1 MASLEYLWM
10 IGVHTSGE
18 PRWMSLFLGWLQT
31 SAIHFSKHLPLE
43 FCFSLSP
50 FVILQKSKITSCGE
64 SSCKIIRAIKT
75 DAWKSKVHP
84 HHTALNWVA
93 FVAKRADHVVPC
105 ALDAHA
111 PDTESTNLRVWYF
124 WDPTLQR
131 GESYLVL
138 MPHPMLWRTKPFSFP
153 WQNEHVAACLQ
164 ESFGLALWDAIQDVL
179 NSCHQKGPRSRPLR
193 FVFVAWFATIRMSET
208 PGIPWE
214 KNQPIF
220 FRISD
225 FKNWTQIKAW
235 RKANKSQQIKTNH
248 NKSQQI
254 KQIKVKQVKQITFVN
269 ICKVWEHFRV
279 PTPSYADRQDPHR
292 QSHSS
297 TLLTG
302 FFGFEKEKTPGTL
315 CEIFFLNTI

>member
-10 IGVHTSGE
+10 IGVHRSGE
-18 PRWMSLFLGWLQT
+18 PRWLSLFLGWLQT

-75 DAWKSKVHP
+75 NAWKSKVHP
-84 HHTALNWVA
+84 HHTAPNWVA
-93 FVAKRADHVVPC
+93 FVAKHADHVVPC

-131 GESYLVL
+131 GESYLIL
-138 MPHPMLWRTKPFSFP
+138 MPHPMLWRTKPFAFP

-179 NSCHQKGPRSRPLR
+179 NSCHHSEQRWIATRVQTAPVCICCTVCNRTDVRDSRDSLRKKKLFFSDVRFQKLN
-193 FVFVAWFATIRMSET
+193 T
-208 PGIPWE
+208 
-214 KNQPIF
+214 NQ
-220 FRISD
+220 S
-225 FKNWTQIKAW
+225 W
-235 RKANKSQQIKTNH
+235 RKANESQQITTNQSQTNH
-248 NKSQQI
+248 
-254 KQIKVKQVKQITFVN
+254 
-269 ICKVWEHFRV
+269 ICKHL
-279 PTPSYADRQDPHR
+279 
-292 QSHSS
+292 QSV
-297 TLLTG
+297 
-302 FFGFEKEKTPGTL
+302 
-315 CEIFFLNTI
+315 

>member
-10 IGVHTSGE
+10 MGVHTSGE
-18 PRWMSLFLGWLQT
+18 PRWLSLFLGWLQT

-75 DAWKSKVHP
+75 DARKSKVHP
-84 HHTALNWVA
+84 HHTAPNWVA

-131 GESYLVL
+131 GESYLIL

-179 NSCHQKGPRSRPLR
+179 NSCHQKAPRSRPLR
-193 FVFVAWFATIRMSET
+193 FVFVAWFAAVRMSET

-220 FRISD
+220 FSISD
-225 FKNWTQIKAW
+225 FRNWTQIKAGE
-235 RKANKSQQIKTNH
+235 KQTNH

-254 KQIKVKQVKQITFVN
+254 KVKQITFVN
-269 ICKVWEHFRV
+269 NCKVCKHFRV
-279 PTPSYADRQDPHR
+279 PTPSYADCQDPHR
-292 QSHSS
+292 QSQLPQHSS

-302 FFGFEKEKTPGTL
+302 FFEKKKHPGPTL
-315 CEIFFLNTI
+315 CETWFFS